1 MMKPSCIARPSA
13 MLKSAVA
20 RFRAS
25 ERGAALVEMTLIT
38 PFMLLLAAGVFEFSN
53 IMHSKLLIETGLR
66 DGTRYIARCYHGN
79 TLGACQ
85 TDGIAIAANAGVG
98 TPRVPNWTT
107 GNITVT
113 YQTTPITV
121 DENGLQNY
129 RSSSAQVRVVRME
142 TSYAYTG
149 TGLWNFLGFGAL
161 TLPAAH
167 EERVVGW

>member
-1 MMKPSCIARPSA
+1 MKHNYIASA
-13 MLKSAVA
+13 SIGLRNAAA

-25 ERGAALVEMTLIT
+25 EGGAALVEMTLIT

-66 DGTRYIARCYHGN
+66 DGARYIARCYHGN
-79 TLGACQ
+79 TLGSCQ
-85 TDGIAIAANAGVG
+85 TNGVAIAANGG
-98 TPRVPNWTT
+98 TGTARVPHWSV

-113 YQTTPITV
+113 YQTIPITV
-121 DENGLQNY
+121 DANGLQNY
-129 RSSSAQVRVVRME
+129 RTSSSQVRIVRMS
-142 TSYAYTG
+142 TNYAYTG
-149 TGLWNFLGFGAL
+149 TGLWDFLGFGAL